1 MNRSISLV
9 AAALAVAGFVSAPAF
24 AGDKPAAAAP
34 ASAAMAKPMEKG
46 WYMVTAPHTEAECKA
61 AQGEMA
67 TKPMPEGMSCYMGC
81 MHGDHTC
88 FTLCQADSAD
98 AAKAMI
104 PASIAKSAKVTQVD
118 KMTPEMMKMAHPA
131 GK

>member
-24 AGDKPAAAAP
+24 AGEKAAAAAP
-34 ASAAMAKPMEKG
+34 AAMAKPAEKG
-46 WYMVTAPHTEAECKA
+46 WFMVTAPHTEAECKA

-67 TKPMPEGMSCYMGC
+67 GKAMPEGMTCYMGC

-104 PASIAKSAKVTQVD
+104 PASLAKSAKVTQVD